1 MTCDWRDAIIFFQ
14 SHNGLRTLLRG
25 NRAVSRVF
33 SGYVAMVMV
42 FLSGGC
48 IAPSSVEVRDQ
59 ARLVTFGVNPQ
70 DYDLVANAMADSLL
84 LADIPNI
91 PRVVVMGPV
100 DSAQC
105 QYRFDA
111 RLLADKIQT
120 RLVQSQRFRVLFA
133 ADAMAGRSAAH
144 SRYDLMRLQWE
155 RESAVR
161 PEDLR
166 TLGGLADIDLLLF
179 GRVSSQTTTVG
190 NRTEVTY
197 TYTWQLGE
205 CESGLVLWADQEQF
219 TKAGPRIDGRFD
231 PALARIPV
239 LVAPTA
245 FHAHSERDYP
255 ELVRQW
261 REQGYGHAIWHTL
274 EDMLY
279 DTDVLEVVTVPPI
292 DLPVLESLLMGQT
305 GGVLTDAQRRISH
318 RIPSNILVPNMNFFE
333 SKTETLRFGTVHRTT
348 QYHVEIFLSLYELDG
363 AHVNVPVIAK
373 GEARADDLLTATS
386 EAARI
391 ASDRLVHRMLRRR
404 ERTL

>member
-1 MTCDWRDAIIFFQ
+1 MGHRINVYQRLSRLKSLFSSTGAGRL
-14 SHNGLRTLLRG
+14 NGVRGSWMLMTLL
-25 NRAVSRVF
+25 
-33 SGYVAMVMV
+33 
-42 FLSGGC
+42 LSGC
-48 IAPSSVEVRDQ
+48 VTLAPSSVEVRDH

-84 LADIPNI
+84 LADVPGT

-120 RLVQSQRFRVLFA
+120 RLVQSRRFRVLFA
-133 ADAMAGRSAAH
+133 ADAMGGRSAAQ

-155 RESAVR
+155 KESAIH

-179 GRVSSQTTTVG
+179 GRVSSLTTTVG

-219 TKAGPRIDGRFD
+219 TKHGPRIDGRFD

-245 FHAHSERDYP
+245 FHAHSERAYP
-255 ELVRQW
+255 DLVRQW
-261 REQGYGHAIWHTL
+261 QEQGYGHAIWHRL

-279 DTDVLEVVTVPPI
+279 DTEVIEVVTVPPI
-292 DLPVLESLLMGQT
+292 DLPVLESLLRGQT
-305 GGVLTDAQRRISH
+305 GGVLTESQRRIAH

-333 SKTETLRFGTVHRTT
+333 STTETLRFGTLHRTT
-348 QYHVEIFLSLYELDG
+348 QYHVELFLSLYELDG

-373 GEARADDLLTATS
+373 GEARADDLLTATA

-391 ASDRLVHRMLRRR
+391 ASDRLVHRMLQRR
-404 ERTL
+404 ERSL